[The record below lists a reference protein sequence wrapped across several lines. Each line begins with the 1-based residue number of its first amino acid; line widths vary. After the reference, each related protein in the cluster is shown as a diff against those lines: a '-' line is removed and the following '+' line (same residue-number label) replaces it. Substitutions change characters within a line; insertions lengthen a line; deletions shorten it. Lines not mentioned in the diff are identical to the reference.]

1 MDVRYTI
8 ELSGL
13 DLHGLQPSRT
23 FYVMNIQKT
32 PKAGHRFCNRI
43 EPLEQRIAPA
53 TFIVTTVADSGAGSL
68 RQAILSAN
76 GSAGADLITFNLG
89 TGPFKI
95 LPLTQLPDITEAVTI
110 DGYSQSGASVN
121 SLADGTNANIVVEL
135 SGASLPNG
143 NGLVLRGS
151 GGSIV
156 RGLAIFSFGSGINET
171 GNGCDRSVM

>member
-1 MDVRYTI
+1 
-8 ELSGL
+8 
-13 DLHGLQPSRT
+13 
-23 FYVMNIQKT
+23 MNIQKT
-32 PKAGHRFCNRI
+32 PKAGHRFSNRI